1 MSATEKLFQAYQ
13 NNEPLQLK
21 ELGLDDVE
29 EAYKVQDR
37 VLDLKAQNGETLKG
51 YKISLTSQ
59 ETQELFDSDSPLYG
73 GMTDKSVKNT
83 LSLKNYNDPML
94 EMEVVF
100 LVDKEVSPNDSVEDV
115 MKKCRVAPG
124 IEVPDGRYEDWFP
137 NATLY
142 EIVADGAV
150 NGAVV
155 VGEDQKVS
163 YDDLDNTTATLY
175 LDGETVKKGPSTDV
189 MGHPAKAVQWLAQ
202 ALDSRGKTLKPGQ
215 FVSSGTF
222 VLPVELQVGTYK
234 AKFEN
239 LGSVELEVRE

>member
-29 EAYKVQDR
+29 EAYKVQDQ
-37 VLDLKAQNGETLKG
+37 VLNLKAQNGENLKG

-59 ETQELFDSDSPLYG
+59 ETQDLFDSDSPLYG

-83 LSLKNYNDPML
+83 LSLKTYNAPML

-100 LVDKEVSPNDSVEDV
+100 LVDQEVSPNDSVEDV

-155 VGEDQKVS
+155 MGGDQKVS

-175 LDGETVKKGPSTDV
+175 LNGETVKKGPSTDV

-202 ALDSRGKTLKPGQ
+202 ALDSRGKSLKPGQ

-234 AKFEN
+234 ADFEN

>member
-29 EAYKVQDR
+29 KAYKVQDK
-37 VLDLKAQNGETLKG
+37 VLDLKAQNGENLKG

-59 ETQELFDSDSPLYG
+59 ETQDLFDSDSPLYG

-83 LSLKNYNDPML
+83 LSLKNYNAPML

-100 LVDKEVSPNDSVEDV
+100 LVDQEVSPNDSVENV

-155 VGEDQKVS
+155 MGGDQKVS

-175 LDGETVKKGPSTDV
+175 LNGETVKKGPSTDV

-202 ALDSRGKTLKPGQ
+202 ALDSRGKSLKPGQ

-234 AKFEN
+234 ADFEN